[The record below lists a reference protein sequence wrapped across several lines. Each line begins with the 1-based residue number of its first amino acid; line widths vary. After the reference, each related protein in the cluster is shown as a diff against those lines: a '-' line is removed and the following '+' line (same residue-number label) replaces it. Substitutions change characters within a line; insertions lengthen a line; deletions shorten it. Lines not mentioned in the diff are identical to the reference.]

1 MPMPSKK
8 HLFYCCCCICIFFI
22 IGLIIFSL
30 TKNKT
35 NTKNKEQFNETDKTI
50 TVMLFKADW
59 CGHCKNFNPEWQK
72 FKNIHSNCKEY
83 DADKNHKENKEFNVN
98 SYPTIL
104 VKVNDEKPIQYT
116 GERTSDALET
126 YVNSLY

>member
-1 MPMPSKK
+1 MQMPSKK
-8 HLFYCCCCICIFFI
+8 HVFYCCCCICIFFI
-22 IGLIIFSL
+22 IGLIIYSL
-30 TKNKT
+30 TKK
-35 NTKNKEQFNETDKTI
+35 TKNEEEFKETDKTI

-59 CGHCKNFNPEWQK
+59 CGHCQNFIPEWQK
-72 FKNIHSNCKEY
+72 FKKRHSNCKEY
-83 DADKNHKENKEFNVN
+83 DADKNHNENKEFGVN